1 MATRVLIRTPNHLGD
16 CIMALPMI
24 SETRE
29 AHPGAAVTI
38 ITPEHLQEL
47 FLRNPAI
54 DRILTIPPKYAHGVI
69 AVFKVKDI
77 IAPHDFDIGYI
88 LPPSFGAASG
98 FKLAG
103 VKERIGYIAD
113 GRRLL
118 LTKPLPLPTPLNS
131 EHRSK
136 VYFDLL
142 RRGSGV
148 SLEYVKPKLF
158 LDEEDERK
166 GTALLTDY
174 GVGESVPYA
183 VIAFQAVAESRRWGV
198 ENYAALAA
206 QMIAESDLHV
216 VLVGSQ
222 ADIKAGEQILEGVG
236 SSGIAAR
243 EKVANLA
250 GKTTLRELAAICS
263 RARLFV
269 GNDSGP
275 AHLAA
280 SVGIP
285 LVVLSGADDPR
296 ETSPISGAKRL
307 VYRDQLPCISCVKN
321 KCPLSGDGHMRCMK
335 EITVDDVLAQV
346 RDLLAPVQ

>member
-1 MATRVLIRTPNHLGD
+1 MSTQVLIRTPNHLGD
-16 CIMALPMI
+16 CVMALPMI

-29 AHPGAAVTI
+29 AYPGASVTVL
-38 ITPEHLQEL
+38 TPEPLQEL

-54 DRILTIPPKYAHGVI
+54 DRVLTIPAKYVHGII
-69 AVFKVKDI
+69 AMFKVKDL
-77 IAPHDFDIGYI
+77 IAPHGFDIGYV

-103 VKERIGYIAD
+103 VKERIGYVAD

-158 LDEEDERK
+158 LDEDDERR
-166 GTALLTDY
+166 GRALLSGY
-174 GVGESVPYA
+174 GVGEDAPYA
-183 VIAFQAVAESRRWGV
+183 VVAFQAVAESRRWGI
-198 ENYAALAA
+198 ENYTALAG
-206 QMIAESDLHV
+206 QIVMESDLRV

-222 ADIKAGEQILEGVG
+222 ADAKAGEQILEGVG
-236 SSGIAAR
+236 ATHPERR
-243 EKVANLA
+243 ERVANLA

-263 RARLFV
+263 RASLFV

-296 ETSPISGAKRL
+296 ETSPISNTKRL
-307 VYRDQLPCISCVKN
+307 IYRDELPCISCVKN
-321 KCPLSGDGHMRCMK
+321 KCPLGGDEHMRCMK
-335 EITVDDVLAQV
+335 EITVDAVLSHI
-346 RDLLAPVQ
+346 RELLAPAQ